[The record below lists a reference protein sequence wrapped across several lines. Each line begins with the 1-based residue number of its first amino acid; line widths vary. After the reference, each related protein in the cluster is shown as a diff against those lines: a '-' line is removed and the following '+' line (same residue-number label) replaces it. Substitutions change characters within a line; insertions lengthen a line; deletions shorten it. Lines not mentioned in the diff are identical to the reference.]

1 MTQDQGDIPAS
12 APTRLTTSG
21 VYDLLRAQI
30 LDNIISPGTRVNID
44 AVSRKFGVSPTPVR
58 EALRRLQGDNLL
70 VTTSNRGYSTT
81 PLLDLRGLR
90 ELFEFRLLVEPWAA
104 RTAAVNRLG
113 NPAPHLSTELQT
125 FMKQAEGKDDIR
137 QQLVTHDS
145 RFHAH
150 ILAASGNDV
159 VHYAYKQ
166 THCHLHI
173 FRLYPADMDGRF
185 TIEEHRRVWKA
196 IHDCNPAQA
205 ENAMHDH
212 LKQAFQRFAKAFDAP
227 KADRVEL
234 SAYLSPQLVIDDAQ
248 HPAASADRV
257 SGE

>member
-113 NPAPHLSTELQT
+113 NRAPHLSTELQT
-125 FMKQAEGKDDIR
+125 FMK
-137 QQLVTHDS
+137 
-145 RFHAH
+145 
-150 ILAASGNDV
+150 
-159 VHYAYKQ
+159 
-166 THCHLHI
+166 
-173 FRLYPADMDGRF
+173 
-185 TIEEHRRVWKA
+185 
-196 IHDCNPAQA
+196 
-205 ENAMHDH
+205 
-212 LKQAFQRFAKAFDAP
+212 
-227 KADRVEL
+227 
-234 SAYLSPQLVIDDAQ
+234 
-248 HPAASADRV
+248 
-257 SGE
+257 

>member
-1 MTQDQGDIPAS
+1 MTHPQGDTPDPV
-12 APTRLTTSG
+12 PTRLTTSG

-30 LDNIISPGTRVNID
+30 LDNIIPPGTRVNID
-44 AVSRKFGVSPTPVR
+44 AIARKFGVSPTPVR

-81 PLLDLRGLR
+81 PLLNLQGLR

-104 RTAAVNRLG
+104 RTAAVNRLE
-113 NPAPHLSTELQT
+113 NPASQLSAELQT
-125 FMKQAEGKDDIR
+125 FRKQAEGKDDIR

-159 VHYAYKQ
+159 VHYAYEQ

-173 FRLYPADMDGRF
+173 FRLYPADMDGSI
-185 TIEEHRRVWKA
+185 TIEEHGQVWEA
-196 IHDCNPAQA
+196 IRDCEPARA
-205 ENAMHDH
+205 ENAMHAH

-227 KADRVEL
+227 AADRAGL
-234 SAYLSPQLVIDDAQ
+234 SAYLPPQLVIDDAQ
-248 HPAASADRV
+248 HPAHPTDGV
-257 SGE
+257 SRE